1 MQQIPHYLIDIKE
14 PHEPFS
20 VGEFVKLADE
30 ACLEIEEQGRVPIV
44 CGGTAYYFKHF
55 YYGLPTSPKSNP
67 TIRNLIAERVETKG
81 LKWAHNELQRIDP
94 PSAERIHRADRYRLT
109 RALEVYEETGKPL
122 SSFTLPTQARQ
133 GINPLIIGLT
143 REKEELQQRIE
154 ERVEE
159 MFNAGLEEEFER
171 LLEAGAQKEWPAMQG
186 IGYREFFVAQEDPTM
201 GRQEI
206 ADLIVRNSRRY
217 AKRQMTFFKSLP
229 SVNWVHPD
237 DEEKINTLLKR
248 EGNF

>member
-1 MQQIPHYLIDIKE
+1 MEQIPHYLIDIKE

-30 ACLEIEEQGRVPIV
+30 ASLEIKGQGRIPIV

-67 TIRNLIAERVETKG
+67 EIRKLIAQRVEQKG
-81 LKWAHNELQRIDP
+81 LEWAHTELKRVDP
-94 PSAERIHRADRYRLT
+94 PSAEKIHPADSYRLT

-122 SSFTLPTQARQ
+122 SSFTLPTKARQ
-133 GINPLIIGLT
+133 GIDPVIIGLT
-143 REKEELQQRIE
+143 RDRDELLQRIE

-159 MFNAGLEEEFER
+159 MFDAGLEGEIER

-217 AKRQMTFFKSLP
+217 AKRQMTFFRSLP
-229 SVNWVHPD
+229 NVNWVHPD
-237 DEEKINTLLKR
+237 DEEKIKSLLKQ
-248 EGNF
+248 EDNF